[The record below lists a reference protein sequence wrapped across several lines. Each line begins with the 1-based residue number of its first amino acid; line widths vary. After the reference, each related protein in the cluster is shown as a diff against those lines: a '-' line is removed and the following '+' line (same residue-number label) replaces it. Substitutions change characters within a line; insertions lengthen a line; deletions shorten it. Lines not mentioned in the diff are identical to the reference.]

1 MSGWGSRAIRDK
13 LKRKRCPPG
22 ILSQQQGAS
31 ARLSFLSVFYS
42 ANFHYGAPR
51 TCAVPAGLWSKINRV
66 SIFHHLFLLKFA
78 FFLFLSLVLI
88 SSPPPLLSVS
98 LPRASH
104 GHVNRWR
111 CLKTPRKNFHSFVQL
126 RGFFLMHLTSFFDC
140 GLIIFLSSNGCRFR
154 AGFKQLS
161 SF

>member
-51 TCAVPAGLWSKINRV
+51 TCAVPAGLWSKIN
-66 SIFHHLFLLKFA
+66 SLNFSSSLFAQVCLLS
-78 FFLFLSLVLI
+78 LPLSCPHFLSP
-88 SSPPPLLSVS
+88 SPLLSVS

>member
-88 SSPPPLLSVS
+88 SSPPPSLS
-98 LPRASH
+98 L
-104 GHVNRWR
+104 
-111 CLKTPRKNFHSFVQL
+111 CLSTTCVTRTRQQVEVFKNSEEEFPFIRTAL
-126 RGFFLMHLTSFFDC
+126 GFLFDA
-140 GLIIFLSSNGCRFR
+140 LDFIF
-154 AGFKQLS
+154 
-161 SF
+161 

>member
-88 SSPPPLLSVS
+88 SFPSPSLCLSTTCITRSRQQVEVFKNS
-98 LPRASH
+98 EEEFPFIRTAS
-104 GHVNRWR
+104 
-111 CLKTPRKNFHSFVQL
+111 
-126 RGFFLMHLTSFFDC
+126 GFLFDA
-140 GLIIFLSSNGCRFR
+140 LDFIF
-154 AGFKQLS
+154 
-161 SF
+161 